1 VRSLL
6 RHRLIDHVKIEPEAF
21 HLPQNTF
28 RVDFSSWCNHS
39 RSKTRGFSSVARLDR
54 RLLGRFL
61 EFLEFNNNVSENTIK
76 AYKTDMMEFLAFAR
90 QSCKTGVTPTR
101 MLAFLRHLRTDRLCS
116 DNTIKRKLASI
127 RRFVRFLEGFGLAKA
142 FRFPKSDIIFRT
154 KKRLPRVMPLRDVS
168 RLLRSS
174 GSSAPSRGFARYKTI
189 RDQIIISLLFYTGM
203 RISEVVGL
211 DGTDVDVDSGAS
223 LVRGKGG
230 RDRVLYVRNPPLLA
244 TLRKYVTLRAKARI
258 AVEALFVNRAGGRL
272 TSRSVETIFEARLRQ
287 AEISGRYT
295 PHSMRHTMATTLLE
309 RGTDLRALQ
318 EILGHSSIVS
328 TQIYTHVAPR
338 QVEEALTKLGT
349 IKLK

>member
-1 VRSLL
+1 
-6 RHRLIDHVKIEPEAF
+6 
-21 HLPQNTF
+21 
-28 RVDFSSWCNHS
+28 
-39 RSKTRGFSSVARLDR
+39 
-54 RLLGRFL
+54 
-61 EFLEFNNNVSENTIK
+61 
-76 AYKTDMMEFLAFAR
+76 
-90 QSCKTGVTPTR
+90 
-101 MLAFLRHLRTDRLCS
+101 
-116 DNTIKRKLASI
+116 
-127 RRFVRFLEGFGLAKA
+127 
-142 FRFPKSDIIFRT
+142 
-154 KKRLPRVMPLRDVS
+154 
-168 RLLRSS
+168 
-174 GSSAPSRGFARYKTI
+174 
-189 RDQIIISLLFYTGM
+189 M

-211 DGTDVDVDSGAS
+211 DWTDVDVDSGAI
-223 LVRGKGG
+223 LVHGKGG

-272 TSRSVETIFEARLRQ
+272 TSRSVETIFEARLSQ